1 MTSSMASSSN
11 RQQIVQIT
19 SVDPTTNTAVGQTR
33 QGQSLTINTQYLVG
47 AVHYTP
53 GVNEQWYVK
62 QVGTVTWALDRK
74 LPKNTNDLLNVAD
87 NPVPG
92 QVQIG
97 SSGIVSGPLN
107 LQGSVVNAMA
117 PLGLVS
123 ASAGA
128 LPDPVAAGAGA
139 LIWNSTTSQVMFSDG
154 TGWYSVGGSGGGG
167 PVTWSD
173 IEDVPSTFPSDW
185 SDISDIP
192 ADFPT
197 TWSDITDIPST
208 FPSDWSTITDK
219 PSTFPPTLPTGVPDG
234 TKFWRDDDTWA
245 HVDGGGAGTL
255 VIGAIPTGTINGSNT
270 VFTTT
275 QSFDADTT
283 MVYLNGLRLSRGIDY
298 SETTDTTITL
308 TLAPGS
314 GDVVTM
320 DYLLPS
326 VSSDLVVGEVPAGTL
341 NGSNDT
347 FTVST
352 PFVASTTSV
361 FRNGLREQL
370 GVGYNESGGNAVVFT
385 TPPLISDLLAV
396 DYLANA

>member
-1 MTSSMASSSN
+1 MGSSPT
-11 RQQIVQIT
+11 RQQIVQII
-19 SVDPTTNTAVGQTR
+19 SVDPTTNTAVGRTR
-33 QGQSLTINTQYLVG
+33 HGQPLTISTQYHVG

-53 GVNEQWYVK
+53 GVGEQWYIK

-74 LPKNTNDLLNVAD
+74 LPMNTNDLLNVAD

-107 LQGSVVNAMA
+107 LMGSLVNAMA

-123 ASAGA
+123 APATS

-139 LIWNSTTSQVMFSDG
+139 LIWNTTTSQVMFSDG
-154 TGWYSVGGSGGGG
+154 TSWYAVGTGSGSGG
-167 PVTWSD
+167 PVAWTDITGKPDDFPTTWDD
-173 IEDVPSTFPSDW
+173 IDSIPSTFPADW
-185 SDISDIP
+185 SDISNVP

-197 TWSDITDIPST
+197 TWTDVT
-208 FPSDWSTITDK
+208 GK
-219 PSTFPPTLPTGVPDG
+219 PATFPPTPPTGVPDG
-234 TKFWRDDDTWA
+234 TKFWRDDFTWA
-245 HVDGGGAGTL
+245 HVDGSGATGNLIT
-255 VIGAIPTGTINGSNT
+255 GAVPTGTINGSTT
-270 VFTTT
+270 VFTTA
-275 QSFDADTT
+275 QNFDSGTT
-283 MVYLNGLRLSRGIDY
+283 MVYLNGLRQARGTDY
-298 SETTDTTITL
+298 TETSDSTITM
-308 TLAPGS
+308 ASPPVS
-314 GDVVTM
+314 GDELTM

-341 NGSNDT
+341 NGSNAT

-370 GVGYNESGGNAVVFT
+370 GVGYTESGGNAVVFT
-385 TPPLISDLLAV
+385 TAPITSDLLAV